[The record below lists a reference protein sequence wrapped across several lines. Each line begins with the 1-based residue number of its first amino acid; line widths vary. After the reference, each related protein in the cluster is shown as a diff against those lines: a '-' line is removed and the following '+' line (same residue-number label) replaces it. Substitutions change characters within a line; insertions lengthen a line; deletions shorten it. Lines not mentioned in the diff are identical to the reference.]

1 MPGLRQGAHTRYH
14 LGRLLS
20 FSPRRA
26 HGTHAFFGLVPMRV
40 ETSDQAQFRIPAA
53 ILISFGLAFGALI
66 TLTLLPVI
74 LHHATRTS

>member
-1 MPGLRQGAHTRYH
+1 
-14 LGRLLS
+14 
-20 FSPRRA
+20 
-26 HGTHAFFGLVPMRV
+26 MRV